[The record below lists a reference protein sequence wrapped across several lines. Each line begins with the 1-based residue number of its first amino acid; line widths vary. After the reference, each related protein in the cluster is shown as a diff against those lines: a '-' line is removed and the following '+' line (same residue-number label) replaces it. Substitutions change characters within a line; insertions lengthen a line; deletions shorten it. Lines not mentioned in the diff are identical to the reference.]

1 MSMQDKN
8 QITLKTDEPH
18 EVIIDVGVEGGS
30 LTIFGK
36 RNAIGDW
43 SFFSEKNEIALA
55 DLLTEEDRGGSTAF
69 ECSDDVN
76 SFDEALKLLESYS
89 LFHFNPRKVHP
100 DFLDRVLLEV
110 KKRGGESEFKRWSW
124 SLSLFRS

>member
-69 ECSDDVN
+69 ERSDDVN

>member
-69 ECSDDVN
+69 ERSDDVN

-124 SLSLFRS
+124 RLSLFRS

>member
-18 EVIIDVGVEGGS
+18 EVIIEVGAEGGS

-69 ECSDDVN
+69 ERSDDVN
-76 SFDEALKLLESYS
+76 SFDEALKLLEPYS
-89 LFHFNPRKVHP
+89 WFHFNPRKIHP

>member
-18 EVIIDVGVEGGS
+18 EVIIEVGAEGGS

-69 ECSDDVN
+69 ERSDDVN